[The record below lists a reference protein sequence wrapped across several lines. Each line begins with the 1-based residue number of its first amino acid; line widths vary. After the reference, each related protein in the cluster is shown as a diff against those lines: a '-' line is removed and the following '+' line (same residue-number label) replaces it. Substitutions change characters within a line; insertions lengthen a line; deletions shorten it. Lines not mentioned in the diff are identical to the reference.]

1 MRRTLACAVVATG
14 LMLAVLETAAGAKP
28 CARLCRPEIAACRDG
43 CGSLPR
49 GQRRRCR
56 RACRVDVLNAC
67 RATPAPTCTEP
78 APAPA
83 ARQIVVNGLALDAA
97 GLAVIESL
105 EAQYGVRLPDGR
117 YWYDAQV
124 GLWGREGEGTSGL
137 IAPGLPLGGSLRA
150 DASGGGTGV
159 FVNGRELPP
168 LEVGYLS
175 RCLAVPPG
183 RYWLNAQGIAGVEG
197 GPPEV
202 DLVAACR
209 TAAQA
214 HGAGGDPWYGSVI
227 GDGNVVGA
235 IFGDTGVTCGADG
248 GCVF

>member
-1 MRRTLACAVVATG
+1 MAAG
-14 LMLAVLETAAGAKP
+14 LLLAVLETSAVAKP
-28 CARLCRPEIAACRDG
+28 CATLCRPEIAACRDG
-43 CGSLPR
+43 CGPLPR
-49 GQRRRCR
+49 GRRRKCR
-56 RACRVDVLNAC
+56 RTCRIEVLSAC
-67 RATPAPTCTEP
+67 RATPAASCT
-78 APAPA
+78 APA
-83 ARQIVVNGLALDAA
+83 ATGRQIVVNGQLLDGA

-137 IAPGLPLGGSLRA
+137 IAASLLLGGSLRP

-159 FVNGRELPP
+159 FVNGRELAPQ
-168 LEVGYLS
+168 EVGYLS

-235 IFGDTGVTCGADG
+235 IFGDTGVTCGPDG
-248 GCVF
+248 GCLFSAGE